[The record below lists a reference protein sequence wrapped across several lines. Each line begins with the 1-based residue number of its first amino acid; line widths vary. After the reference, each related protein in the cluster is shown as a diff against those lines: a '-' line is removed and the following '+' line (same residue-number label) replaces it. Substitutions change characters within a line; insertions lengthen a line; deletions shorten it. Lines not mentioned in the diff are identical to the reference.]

1 MSFES
6 PPIVKYDWADEVER
20 EFHSIDNNSTPPLN
34 VKTDI
39 PHSPSQ
45 KRRNANSVSKST
57 RNGEQFRGRF
67 QGGTDSTNKS
77 RHSRKDARKLVGF
90 GKSGVKA
97 VDSGASTAAC
107 VLVVSKS
114 GKTLTRPIPTD
125 SNHQAKS
132 SKTNSSSFSTLSR
145 ADSSRDW
152 NLDKI
157 LTTS

>member
-6 PPIVKYDWADEVER
+6 PVVKYDWADEVER
-20 EFHSIDNNSTPPLN
+20 EFHSIDNNSTPLN

-39 PHSPSQ
+39 PYSPSQ

-67 QGGTDSTNKS
+67 QRGGESTNKS

-90 GKSGVKA
+90 EKTGMKA
-97 VDSGASTAAC
+97 VDSGASSAAC
-107 VLVVSKS
+107 VLVVSRS
-114 GKTLTRPIPTD
+114 GKTLTKPISTD
-125 SNHQAKS
+125 TNHQAKS

-157 LTTS
+157 STTS